1 MSHGMV
7 RLANSPDM
15 MSSGGRE
22 RAAGEVVSEAGR
34 WLGLGEGVLKLE

>member
-7 RLANSPDM
+7 RLANSPD